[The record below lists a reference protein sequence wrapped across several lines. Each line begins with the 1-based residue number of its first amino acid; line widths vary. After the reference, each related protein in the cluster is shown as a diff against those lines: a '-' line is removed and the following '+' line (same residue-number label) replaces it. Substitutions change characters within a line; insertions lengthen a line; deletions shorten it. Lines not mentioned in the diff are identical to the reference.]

1 MKELVSIIIPFYS
14 NKEWLIECLDS
25 VKNQS
30 YKNYEIILI
39 NDGSKEYIE
48 DICSDYS
55 NLIYIK
61 HKKNLGVSSARNTG
75 ILKSKGKYIAFL
87 DSDDLW
93 ETNKLEE
100 QLNFMRRNDYKWSHT
115 SYKLFGK
122 TKKNIRNTELQG
134 NIFPACIFSN
144 SIATPTVILEKD
156 IILKDNY
163 NFNTSIHEGEDT
175 IFWTQIA
182 RKYSLGHLDK
192 CLTLVRVRQN
202 NASKD
207 IIRQINSKKYFY
219 NYLKSIKYKNKLDLF
234 FLCLSSKL
242 IIFNSK
248 KIISV
253 LYIGPYLYFKYKKKY
268 YLRSSKN

>member
-55 NLIYIK
+55 NLLYIK
-61 HKKNLGVSSARNTG
+61 HKNLGVSSARNTG

-100 QLNFMRRNDYKWSHT
+100 QLNFMRRNNYKWSHT

-122 TKKNIRNTELQG
+122 TKK
-134 NIFPACIFSN
+134 
-144 SIATPTVILEKD
+144 
-156 IILKDNY
+156 Y
-163 NFNTSIHEGEDT
+163 
-175 IFWTQIA
+175 
-182 RKYSLGHLDK
+182 
-192 CLTLVRVRQN
+192 
-202 NASKD
+202 
-207 IIRQINSKKYFY
+207 KKYRT
-219 NYLKSIKYKNKLDLF
+219 S
-234 FLCLSSKL
+234 
-242 IIFNSK
+242 
-248 KIISV
+248 
-253 LYIGPYLYFKYKKKY
+253 
-268 YLRSSKN
+268 R